1 MTQNNTP
8 EFAPEP
14 APNTNPAALAVTAS
28 LEQQEQYGLD
38 EGSSGQKQVGRFE
51 LLRTLIAG
59 LFIVLYAYD
68 TWEAIA
74 FWLEW
79 SGRVEITFPGIAL
92 LIVMLLAP
100 LAIWLVMVRV
110 FWQHK
115 RWMLALWLLVGLGLS
130 AMLFVEIR
138 FFFFILFGAAG

>member
-14 APNTNPAALAVTAS
+14 SPDLNPAATAVAAS
-28 LEQQEQYGLD
+28 LEQREQYGAD
-38 EGSSGQKQVGRFE
+38 EGGTAAQSVSRFE

-59 LFIVLYAYD
+59 AFIIVYAYD

-74 FWLEW
+74 FWIEW
-79 SGRVEITFPGIAL
+79 SGRVEITLPGITL
-92 LIVMLLAP
+92 LLVMLLAP
-100 LAIWLVMVRV
+100 LVIWLVMVRL